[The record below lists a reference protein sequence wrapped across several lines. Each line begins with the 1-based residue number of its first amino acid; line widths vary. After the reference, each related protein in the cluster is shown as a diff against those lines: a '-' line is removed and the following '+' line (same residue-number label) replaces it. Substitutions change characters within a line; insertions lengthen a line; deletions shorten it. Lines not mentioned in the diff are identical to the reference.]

1 MANMSGGRSGLSL
14 VLIALLSLQL
24 LMTTPGWAL
33 LGTTADEP
41 WGQNISQ
48 FSVKGEV
55 TVGTGG
61 GRQGLR

>member
-1 MANMSGGRSGLSL
+1 MADMFGGRSGLSL
-14 VLIALLSLQL
+14 VLTALLSLQL
-24 LMTTPGWAL
+24 LMTTPGWTL

-41 WGQNISQ
+41 WGQDISQ
-48 FSVKGEV
+48 FRVKVEV